1 MESIVEAYLKSL
13 SEREYKGYMIAKTHL
28 GSSFDIEKSNSFLEW
43 KETYEK
49 NVGVNKKDE

>member
-28 GSSFDIEKSNSFLEW
+28 GSSFDIEKSNGFLEW

-49 NVGVNKKDE
+49 NVVVNKKDE